1 MDPSATPN
9 PALEGPL
16 RPALWRIA
24 WPAILTQLLVF
35 LNNFVDY
42 QWVALLGEEAA
53 AGQGAA
59 WTTFWMLASLGQ
71 IFSTGVTAVV
81 ARRIGEQDPDAARHA
96 GTHGIRGAVL
106 AGFAI
111 GALGVLAA
119 PTIVGWYALSPAA
132 SGYAGD
138 FLRTCCMGAP
148 AFFFFYGVE
157 GNFKGRGD
165 THRPLRAVATTLAL
179 NMVLDPLLIHV
190 AGLEVM
196 GAALATVI
204 AFLLTALLLS
214 KNATSR
220 GWVRWLAPGLDLR
233 LIGRMI
239 RIGLPVS
246 MHGIIFSGVYVFI
259 MRETS
264 KAGGDAATAA
274 LSLGLRIEGVAY
286 MTAVGFATAAATLV
300 GQNLGAKQVGRAH
313 ASAWLAVRMA
323 VQVTALWGLFMLT
336 APDSLVE
343 LMSPGPAAAA
353 YAADYFKIAAV
364 SITFMAIEIVLE
376 GAFAGAGD
384 TMPAIFLGLPFTLL
398 RVPASIFAGSYLGLG
413 VTGIFWALALTSV
426 VRGLLFA
433 FWFARNRWIHAKA

>member
-1 MDPSATPN
+1 MNSPN

-59 WTTFWMLASLGQ
+59 WTTFWMVASLGQ

-81 ARRIGEQDPDAARHA
+81 ARRIGEQDPESARHA

-106 AGFAI
+106 AGFVI
-111 GALGVLAA
+111 GALGLLAA
-119 PTIVGWYALSPAA
+119 PVLVGWYALSPTA
-132 SGYAGD
+132 SAYAGD
-138 FLRTCCMGAP
+138 YLRMVCIGAP

-157 GNFKGRGD
+157 GTFKGRGD

-179 NMVLDPLLIHV
+179 NMVLDPVLIHV
-190 AGLEVM
+190 AGLKVM

-204 AFLLTALLLS
+204 AFLLTALLLAT
-214 KNATSR
+214 NATRR
-220 GWVRWLAPGLDLR
+220 GWVRWWARGLDVA
-233 LIGRMI
+233 LIGRI
-239 RIGLPVS
+239 VRIGLPVS

-264 KAGGDAATAA
+264 LVGGDAATAA
-274 LSLGLRIEGVAY
+274 LSLGLRVEGVAY

-323 VQVTALWGLFMLT
+323 VQVTAVWGLFMLV
-336 APDSLVE
+336 APDSLVA
-343 LMSPGPAAAA
+343 LLSPGPTAAG

-364 SITFMAIEIVLE
+364 AVSFMTIEIVVE
-376 GAFAGAGD
+376 GGFAGAGD
-384 TMPAIFLGLPFTLL
+384 TMPAVFLALPFTLL
-398 RVPASIFAGSYLGLG
+398 RVPAAIFAGSYLELG
-413 VTGIFWALALTSV
+413 VIGIFWSLALTSI
-426 VRGLLFA
+426 VRGLLMA
-433 FWFARNRWIHAKA
+433 FWFARNRWIYAKA

>member
-1 MDPSATPN
+1 VNPPGVPN
-9 PALEGPL
+9 PALEGAL

-59 WTTFWMLASLGQ
+59 WTTFWMIASLGQ

-81 ARRIGEQDPDAARHA
+81 ARRVGEQDHDAARHA

-106 AGFAI
+106 AGFVIGAI
-111 GALGVLAA
+111 GLAA
-119 PTIVGWYALSPAA
+119 APVLVGWYALSPAA

-138 FLRTCCMGAP
+138 FLRTVCCGAP
-148 AFFFFYGVE
+148 AFFFFYAVE
-157 GNFKGRGD
+157 GGFRGRGD

-179 NMVLDPLLIHV
+179 NMVLDPLLIHA
-190 AGLEVM
+190 AGLGVM

-204 AFLLTALLLS
+204 AFFLTALLLAS
-214 KNATSR
+214 NATRR
-220 GWVRWLAPGLDLR
+220 GWVEWLARGLDVR
-233 LIGRMI
+233 LVGRI
-239 RIGLPVS
+239 VRIGLPVS

-259 MRETS
+259 MRVTS
-264 KAGGDAATAA
+264 QAGGDAATAA
-274 LSLGLRIEGVAY
+274 LSLGLRVEGVAY

-300 GQNLGAKQVGRAH
+300 GQNLGAGQVDRAH
-313 ASAWLAVRMA
+313 AAAWLSVRLA
-323 VQVTALWGLFMLT
+323 VQVTAVWGLFMLV
-336 APDSLVE
+336 APDALVAV
-343 LMSPGPAAAA
+343 MSPGPAAAA

-364 SITFMAIEIVLE
+364 SVAFMSIEIVLE

-384 TMPAIFLGLPFTLL
+384 TMPAVFLAMPFTLL
-398 RVPASIFAGSYLGLG
+398 RVPAAIFAGSTLGLG
-413 VTGIFWALALTSV
+413 VLGIFWALALTSV
-426 VRGLLFA
+426 IRGILFA
-433 FWFARNRWIHAKA
+433 FWFARNRWTHHRV